1 MFSPFLDH
9 FTDFYNFLSR
19 FSPNQTGNPVYIYFF
34 PIQPSASYYHT
45 DTFEVS
51 TGLNSLL
58 LTLLAPYSVNNSDPW
73 PPSLVDNSLICL
85 YNRTLPLI
93 DQDERSWRNALGGM
107 RLAGCYGQG
116 SLVKSIHPSIH
127 PSMAGC
133 RAGASCH
140 HGSLRQ
146 FPKLEV

>member
-9 FTDFYNFLSR
+9 FTDFYTFLSR

-58 LTLLAPYSVNNSDPW
+58 LTLLTPYSVNNSDPW
-73 PPSLVDNSLICL
+73 PPPLVDNSLICL
-85 YNRTLPLI
+85 SVIELCL
-93 DQDERSWRNALGGM
+93 L
-107 RLAGCYGQG
+107 
-116 SLVKSIHPSIH
+116 
-127 PSMAGC
+127 
-133 RAGASCH
+133 
-140 HGSLRQ
+140 
-146 FPKLEV
+146 